1 MVKRET
7 ASEEKFFSAEKGGGT
22 KGGVSLFFIGN
33 SLTI

>member
-7 ASEEKFFSAEKGGGT
+7 ASEAAEKGGGT